1 MITQLV
7 KSWLTIASRQV
18 RGEGDTL
25 KDSRRRRARH
35 NAASCEALE
44 HRVVL
49 SNGGSG
55 SLIASLPGSLIG
67 SLSHVGVVTT
77 PIAPIQSVLPP
88 IVPMAFAVGS
98 SSWTQLNS
106 DVKALESELQTLA
119 AKSGVT
125 IADLQSLTSD
135 SQAISQAGFHFDS
148 QTLSP
153 VISELAA
160 AVAGGSST
168 SQAQSDFSSLFSG
181 STVSASV
188 IDPTF
193 SGLVTAIQDSKV
205 TPTDLSTVAADEAAI
220 QTDLPKLG
228 GPIIPDVDGL
238 LNPGPDQ
245 PITVSVPA
253 ITVSVPPVAV
263 SVPPN
268 VTAAPIIAG
277 PPIFIGPFGATGL
290 LGSLSYVGVVT
301 RPVAVFNQPVLDP
314 PSSSTSA
321 FSQLQ
326 ADVQKLQSELQTLAA
341 KSGVTIADLQSLTSD
356 GQGISQAGFY
366 FDPKALNPVISELAA
381 AVAGGTST
389 SQAQKDFT
397 ALFGTSSVSASVID
411 TTFSDL
417 VKAMQD
423 SKVAPADLS
432 AVAGDQAAIQT
443 DLNNLHPGNP
453 PGGPG
458 TGIGAPGTGTNGSGG
473 GSTKSTKS
481 TGHHQKNP
489 HPSHVVAHVH
499 SAGRSHVIK
508 PKLRKKG

>member
-1 MITQLV
+1 M
-7 KSWLTIASRQV
+7 
-18 RGEGDTL
+18 
-25 KDSRRRRARH
+25 KDSRRRRARQ

-49 SNGGSG
+49 SNGGTG
-55 SLIASLPGSLIG
+55 SLITSLPGSLIG
-67 SLSHVGVVTT
+67 SLSHVGVVTS

-88 IVPMAFAVGS
+88 IVPMAFTVGS
-98 SSWTQLNS
+98 SSWTQLNA
-106 DVKALESELQTLA
+106 DVKALETELQTLA

-135 SQAISQAGFHFDS
+135 SQAIFQAGFQFDS
-148 QTLSP
+148 HTLSP

-168 SQAQSDFSSLFSG
+168 SQAQSDFSALFSG
-181 STVSASV
+181 STVSSSE
-188 IDPTF
+188 IGTTF
-193 SGLVTAIQDSKV
+193 SGLVAAIQDSKV
-205 TPTDLSTVAADEAAI
+205 TPTDLSAVAADEAAI
-220 QTDLPKLG
+220 QTDLSKLG
-228 GPIIPDVDGL
+228 VSFVPNVDGL
-238 LNPGPDQ
+238 LNPEPTQ
-245 PITVSVPA
+245 PITVTVPS
-253 ITVSVPPVAV
+253 IAV

-268 VTAAPIIAG
+268 VVSVPPIAVTVPPNVSAAPMIAV

-301 RPVAVFNQPVLDP
+301 RPVAVFNQPILDP

-321 FSQLQ
+321 FSQLE
-326 ADVQKLQSELQTLAA
+326 ADVQKLQDELQSLAA

-356 GQGISQAGFY
+356 GQGISQAGFH

-389 SQAQKDFT
+389 SQARKDFT
-397 ALFGTSSVSASVID
+397 ALFGTSSVSASVIG

-417 VKAMQD
+417 VKAIQD

-432 AVAGDQAAIQT
+432 AVAGDQSAIQT

-458 TGIGAPGTGTNGSGG
+458 TGSGAPGSGTTGNGGGSGG
-473 GSTKSTKS
+473 TGSTKS
-481 TGHHQKNP
+481 TGHHAKHP
-489 HPSHVVAHVH
+489 HPSHVVVH
-499 SAGRSHVIK
+499 GHPAGRSHAIGA
-508 PKLRKKG
+508 KLRKRG